1 MPIPEAQFDGREIS
15 LLWAL
20 PFVGLLLSIALL
32 PLLCQRFWEHHFAKI
47 ASAWVLAFILPAA
60 LEFGATAAAAE
71 LWRTLALDFFP
82 FIVLLFALFVV
93 AGGIRVAGNLVGTP
107 ATNAGAARLRH
118 LERKPARHHRRLNV
132 ADQAP
137 DSGQ

>member
-82 FIVLLFALFVV
+82 FIVLLFAY
-93 AGGIRVAGNLVGTP
+93 G
-107 ATNAGAARLRH
+107 RLR
-118 LERKPARHHRRLNV
+118 RCGAR
-132 ADQAP
+132 P
-137 DSGQ
+137 